1 MRTGNAHVL
10 ASEERSI
17 WENAEHTSL
26 CAAERAGH
34 GHFFSILLF
43 LCRTFP
49 SYSSP
54 LGILPITAPRQSW
67 LTCVVNRR
75 FRPFPFVLSMTPM
88 FRPFAWVVFWAVSAL
103 SIFPIFWAVSARY
116 RFIQVCCF
124 WWVVLRLMMAF
135 ARPQPFGDSRFTV
148 PWFRKFFLQT
158 LFILDF

>member
-88 FRPFAWVVFWAVSAL
+88 FRPFAWVVFWAVSAPFPFFQSFEL
-103 SIFPIFWAVSARY
+103 SRLVTDTGVLLLVSGTTADDG
-116 RFIQVCCF
+116 FCEAATF
-124 WWVVLRLMMAF
+124 WW
-135 ARPQPFGDSRFTV
+135 QPLYCPLV
-148 PWFRKFFLQT
+148 P
-158 LFILDF
+158 